1 MVWIDYVIVAVV
13 GVLAFLG
20 ILRGFVLGLLSLCGW
35 IAGGWLVLVFGAR
48 GAELLGP
55 YVSLPEARYLLA
67 SLALF
72 VSAVLL
78 TGLLARVLGAVV
90 ERQGLSGMNRALGMI
105 LGAARGVLL
114 VTVVALL
121 ARLTPLPEHPWWSG
135 SKLLPFFERPA
146 LRVRHSLPPE
156 LIGRFTLPEGPEG
169 LEGPEE
175 LEEIEELQGLE
186 DPEEPEEAI

>member
-1 MVWIDYVIVAVV
+1 MVWIDYVIIAVV

-55 YVSLPEARYLLA
+55 WVSLPEARYLLA

-72 VSAVLL
+72 FSAVFF
-78 TGLLARVLGAVV
+78 TYLLALVLGAVV
-90 ERQGLSGMNRALGMI
+90 KRQGLSGMNRALGMI

-114 VTVVALL
+114 VTVMALL
-121 ARLTPLPEHPWWSG
+121 ARLTPLPGNPWWSG
-135 SKLLPFFERPA
+135 SLLLPLFERPA
-146 LRVRHSLPPE
+146 LWVQHSLPPE

-169 LEGPEE
+169 LEELEELEGPEE
-175 LEEIEELQGLE
+175 
-186 DPEEPEEAI
+186 PEEPEEAI

>member
-1 MVWIDYVIVAVV
+1 MVWIDYVIIAVV

-48 GAELLGP
+48 GAELLDP
-55 YVSLPEARYLLA
+55 YFSLPEARYLLA
-67 SLALF
+67 SLVLF
-72 VSAVLL
+72 LSAVLC
-78 TGLLARVLGAVV
+78 TWVLARVLGAVI

-121 ARLTPLPEHPWWSG
+121 ARLTPLPENASWSG
-135 SKLLPFFERPA
+135 SILLPLFERPA
-146 LRVRHSLPPE
+146 LWVQHSLPPE
-156 LIGRFTLPEGPEG
+156 LIGRFTLPEGPQGLEEPEG
-169 LEGPEE
+169 LEGLEGSEE
-175 LEEIEELQGLE
+175 AEAL
-186 DPEEPEEAI
+186 EEAI